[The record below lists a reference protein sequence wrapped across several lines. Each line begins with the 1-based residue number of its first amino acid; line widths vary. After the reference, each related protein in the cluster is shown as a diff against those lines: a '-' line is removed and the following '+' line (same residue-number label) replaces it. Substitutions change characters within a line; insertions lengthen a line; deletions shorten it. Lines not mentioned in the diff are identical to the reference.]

1 MKNLIYIIRLFL
13 FWLLYFATFRILF
26 IALNWNHFAT
36 ADAGVFTNVFL
47 YALQLDLS
55 AAAYLIMVP
64 GVLVLINT
72 FLPRPVF
79 SKINYWYHIFII
91 VVVNGV
97 CFSNAFLYKYWHQLL
112 GMRALSFIT
121 DPIEVFAS
129 ITTFQITGIA
139 IVVVL
144 LFITMRFLFLKTTG
158 LFPVATEKVL
168 TRFSGFVI
176 AVLLIVY
183 CLRGGL
189 QLIPIN
195 ESSCYFSEKIEENH
209 AAINPSW
216 YLMRNIQ
223 LANRAG
229 NNSYLFYTDTDA
241 NSKFNLLFKTQPD
254 TTTILNTIKP
264 NIVFLILESHTADVI
279 GALGGDSDNS
289 PQLDAIIAKDAFTF
303 TQCYASGFRTDQMLP
318 SVFSGFPAQPNNSI
332 IRHNDKIQQLPHL
345 PLLFKNAGYSTS
357 FYYAGEME
365 FANMKSYLFSTGF
378 DLLVDKSAY
387 KPEQLNSK
395 WGSHDQYAF
404 DKLLTGLNV
413 AKQPFFAGMLTIT
426 LHEPF
431 EIPVK
436 PKYAGNTEAIKFKNA
451 AYYTDSC
458 IGDFFAKAKKQSWY
472 ANTLFVIVAD
482 HGHHLPQERNYYDPY
497 SHRIPLLFCGG
508 ALKQEYCGKRF
519 NRITSQHD
527 LPAILLGQLQQDA
540 SAFLFSK
547 NTLNPHT
554 NAFAYLCYDDGF
566 SWVTDSC
573 SLHYSLAQNKAD
585 EIKCKSSANEKN
597 NLGNGKAYLQILYQE
612 FLKN

>member
-1 MKNLIYIIRLFL
+1 
-13 FWLLYFATFRILF
+13 
-26 IALNWNHFAT
+26 
-36 ADAGVFTNVFL
+36 
-47 YALQLDLS
+47 
-55 AAAYLIMVP
+55 
-64 GVLVLINT
+64 
-72 FLPRPVF
+72 
-79 SKINYWYHIFII
+79 
-91 VVVNGV
+91 
-97 CFSNAFLYKYWHQLL
+97 
-112 GMRALSFIT
+112 MRALSFLA
-121 DPIEVFAS
+121 DPVEVFAS
-129 ITTFQITGIA
+129 ITTIQIIGITVA
-139 IVVVL
+139 VVM
-144 LFITMRFLFLKTTG
+144 LFIAMRYLFLKVADP
-158 LFPVATEKVL
+158 FPITTEKFAV
-168 TRFSGFVI
+168 RFSGFVAGVI
-176 AVLLIVY
+176 LIVY

-229 NNSYLFYTDTDA
+229 DNSYLFYTEADA
-241 NSKFNLLFKTQPD
+241 EAKFNALIKTKRD
-254 TTTILNTIKP
+254 TTTFLTSQNP

-289 PQLDAIIAKDAFTF
+289 PQLDAIIKNDAFTF

-345 PLLFKNAGYSTS
+345 PLVFKKAGYSTS

-365 FANMKSYLFSTGF
+365 FANMKSYLFNTGF
-378 DLLVDKSAY
+378 DMLVDKSAY
-387 KPEQLNSK
+387 TPEQLNSK

-404 DKLLTGLNV
+404 DKFLTGLNV
-413 AKQPFFAGMLTIT
+413 AKQPFFSGMLTIT

-431 EIPVK
+431 EIPAT
-436 PKYAGNTEAIKFKNA
+436 PKYAGTTEAIKFKNA

-472 ANTLFVIVAD
+472 SNTLFVIVAD
-482 HGHHLPQERNYYDPY
+482 HGHHLPKERSYYDPY
-497 SHRIPLLFCGG
+497 THRIPLLFCGG
-508 ALKQEYCGKRF
+508 ALKPEFHGKLF
-519 NRITSQHD
+519 NRVTSQHD
-527 LPAILLGQLQQDA
+527 LPAILLGQFQQDA
-540 SAFLFSK
+540 AAFIFSK
-547 NTLNPHT
+547 NTLNPDSK
-554 NAFAYLCYDDGF
+554 AFAYLCYDDGF

-585 EIKCKSSANEKN
+585 EIKCNNTAQEKSNIE
-597 NLGNGKAYLQILYQE
+597 NGKAYLQKLYQE